1 MKNNRVSSIRSPEF
15 SPPAARKHKGDE
27 TSSGIVHVLHSHL
40 HSDENQYQRSVYLD
54 TAYMRKKITRDMESE
69 DQRNARL
76 AYQRKR
82 STSNR
87 SNESVDQRNA
97 RLTNERERSMSN
109 RSSESV
115 DQRIS
120 RLTNQQERS
129 MSNRS
134 NESVDQRDARL
145 TNQRERS
152 MSNRSSESVDQ
163 RDARLTNQR
172 ERSMSNRSNE
182 SVDQRDARLTNERER
197 SMSNRSNESVDQRD
211 ARLTNE
217 RERSMSNRSN
227 ESVDQRDARL
237 TNERERSMSNRSNE
251 SVDQR
256 DARLTN
262 QRERSMSNRSNES
275 VDQRD
280 ARLTNQRKRSASNR
294 SNKSVQRKS
303 ARLMLRQQH
312 SEVTE
317 STDERQHIVE
327 QNQIKNIQHQ
337 QRVLEKK
344 HQLLLEQYN
353 WPAVIP
359 TQLKEYC
366 LQDFCNHT
374 SMSALRQSI
383 CIVCNI
389 RASVTTMKEYALPN
403 IPNSEKLSCHADLI
417 DITLKTLQ
425 TAQSRVLTS
434 EITFANTSFSI
445 DEEGNSCFCSL
456 SNAVFYKKGYN
467 TLTKTG
473 NICQE
478 CYHALNK
485 DKVPI
490 FSAANK
496 MWIGDVPLALQQLTI
511 AEEKL

>member
-27 TSSGIVHVLHSHL
+27 TSSGTVHVLHSHR
-40 HSDENQYQRSVYLD
+40 HSDENQYQRSVYLN

-97 RLTNERERSMSN
+97 RFTNE
-109 RSSESV
+109 
-115 DQRIS
+115 
-120 RLTNQQERS
+120 
-129 MSNRS
+129 
-134 NESVDQRDARL
+134 
-145 TNQRERS
+145 RERS

-163 RDARLTNQR
+163 RDARLTNEQ
-172 ERSMSNRSNE
+172 
-182 SVDQRDARLTNERER
+182 
-197 SMSNRSNESVDQRD
+197 
-211 ARLTNE
+211 
-217 RERSMSNRSN
+217 
-227 ESVDQRDARL
+227 
-237 TNERERSMSNRSNE
+237 ERSMSNRSNE

-280 ARLTNQRKRSASNR
+280 ARLTNERERTMSNRSSESVDQRDARLTNQRKRSASNR
-294 SNKSVQRKS
+294 SNKSAQRKS
-303 ARLMLRQQH
+303 ARLLLRQQH

-344 HQLLLEQYN
+344 HQLLLEQYK

-417 DITLKTLQ
+417 DIILKTLQ
-425 TAQSRVLTS
+425 TAQSGVLTS

-445 DEEGNSCFCSL
+445 DDEGNSFFCSL
-456 SNAVFYKKGYN
+456 SNGVFYKKGYN